1 MVLASLESCFPGVP
15 QLNIMV
21 KTKVINRAECDVTLK
36 MSSGGI
42 QTILHTPLK
51 PNEEYTIHSDM
62 NATYREYWCAAQEGA
77 ANVFLT
83 SDDCTTYSEVTLKKL
98 KRASTDN
105 NFVMT
110 WEGTKSRN
118 PKTCSIM

>member
-1 MVLASLESCFPGVP
+1 
-15 QLNIMV
+15 MV
-21 KTKVINRAECDVTLK
+21 KTKVINHAECDVTLK

-42 QTILHTPLK
+42 QTMLHSPLK
-51 PNEEYTIHSDM
+51 PNEEYTIHSDT

-83 SDDCTTYSEVTLKKL
+83 SDDCAQFSEVTLM
-98 KRASTDN
+98 RCQTTDA

-110 WEGTKSRN
+110 WKGTKPRN
-118 PKTCSIM
+118 PKPFCSIM

>member
-1 MVLASLESCFPGVP
+1 MVLDSLESCFLDVP
-15 QLNIMV
+15 QLNNMV
-21 KTKVINRAECDVTLK
+21 KTKVINRAECNVDLK

-42 QTILHTPLK
+42 QTLLHSPLK
-51 PNEEYTIHSDM
+51 PNEEYTIHSDT

-83 SDDCTTYSEVTLKKL
+83 SDDCAQYSEVTLK
-98 KRASTDN
+98 RSTTTDG

-110 WEGTKSRN
+110 WEGTKVRN
-118 PKTCSIM
+118 PKACSIL